1 MAQVKGTLWFDTNI
15 TDQALQK
22 ADQIRKQLEE
32 KFAKEINVKVNT
44 NVSDLMADLQKS
56 LSTEKFKV
64 NIDVDTVKNQMSQ
77 AASQANAKIQS
88 GKLNSKGGLM
98 FSALGKVAGGG
109 LGVYALKELTSKII
123 TVRGEFEQMNVAIKT
138 LVGNEEKAGAIL
150 NELKDYAKV
159 SPLEFKDVTKAT
171 QTLIG
176 FGVEA
181 EKVPHYLRAIGDV
194 SMGNKE
200 RFQRLSLAFAQT
212 AAAGKLLA
220 QDLRQFVSSGFN
232 PLQQISEKTGKS
244 MEQLR
249 DEMRKGAISAEMV
262 QQAFIDATSEG
273 GKFYHMS
280 ENANKTVAGQLSNLA
295 DSISYAFDEI
305 GEKNQ
310 GLIIDGVKFT
320 QALVDNY
327 TKVAKVLAGSVAT
340 YGAYRTA
347 VALVTQAEGAHNA
360 LQLITQARILATE
373 KAQRFLN
380 ATMLNNPYVAAVV
393 ALGAL
398 ATALW
403 AMSDGMDAAERAQA
417 TFDKSLE
424 KGKEEQAK
432 FNEET
437 EKAINMAQDDA
448 AASTD
453 RKKALDVLIARY
465 PSIIQRYIDEEGHL
479 KNIVALKKEI
489 ALLDGKASVSKLK
502 TESVNSS
509 RAADIAERALNA
521 QRGGTRLSDAEKAQW
536 EKIKKQYFEQTGA
549 SKLFTTV
556 EDIRN
561 YFRSLAKN
569 YDREAGTREVQN
581 AINNYVSSIGQQTT
595 ASLKV
600 LEKSLQDAKNK
611 SHRSY
616 IKGIGLLNSSQRDNL
631 LSLISGTI
639 SARETPRTENKE
651 SLSKKKK
658 ELQAKLDALS
668 VEEAAGKK
676 GLQIR
681 KQITAI
687 NKQLEAYDSKS
698 YARNTKKNEREAAAR
713 DREAAANARSAAAE
727 VAKQTA
733 LTREEVELQRKLE
746 EAEINAMEEG
756 SEKRLAKM
764 QLSHRKELDEIEREK
779 EDFLKKKRDAAK
791 ATALAK
797 GEAAFDVTSVVLS
810 GSEKS
815 SFEKWRESVLAK
827 QKRELRDLRGEE
839 LLRYTESIRE
849 YGTYSQKIIAIANE
863 RAEKIRKA
871 NGDGSIIQAANRK
884 ASEEMASLYF
894 ERLKENINW
903 DVVFGNLDTY
913 TKETLINVRK
923 QLKEYLRMNRSKM
936 NVKDIREVQ
945 TALNNLNGAINEQSG
960 IFTAVKNAAEGLAEA
975 EKDLLSVQVDY
986 TQAVEMFGEDSAQ
999 AEAAA
1004 KRLNEAQNGVIV
1016 AQGSLNTAQNGA
1028 VDKVAAISNAM
1039 AALGKTSKASMSEVG
1054 NAVGAIVSA
1063 FGKSG
1068 SKVGTIISAIFT
1080 LLDSIGERGI
1090 GNFASNIVGSVGNA
1104 LIGLNEWN
1112 PFNHIFSDNTFL
1124 GQFFGA
1130 ELLRPADYRDY
1141 NEALAQY
1148 NNLIG
1153 VWDILIDRKN
1163 DYLSKSWG
1171 AEANRAAKEAREILE
1186 AQIEATKVIASER
1199 LGAGTS
1205 VGSHS
1210 IGYRMWEGSY
1220 DYNGQNWQDVAKEAV
1235 KGMKAAGLGDVVF
1248 ESMEDM
1254 TRMTSKQLEYLMTN
1268 YSGLW
1273 AMMDGD
1279 FKEYLEK
1286 LIEYYD
1292 KAEEQT
1298 DQLKEK
1304 LTGFTGTSLAD
1315 AWAGTISDMSK
1326 KSEDLYNNL
1335 EEGLRGAI
1343 INAMVGNIYSGEMK
1357 NLVNGLADAAQNEL
1371 YTDVAGN
1378 VKKHTYDTEGNILD
1392 TDVLSEYTQE
1402 EYNNM
1407 RAVAENLAE
1416 REAASR
1422 DLLADLYG
1430 WEDDGATSSA
1440 SQVLSGLS
1448 ESDQGLFM
1456 SYVNAIRGDLSI
1468 NRANVDLI
1476 CQQLAESMPSFG
1488 QTIAEHS
1495 IMLRDIAD
1503 NTLRNANS
1511 NDEILKLVK
1520 GFSDGDY
1527 TLRVR

>member
-56 LSTEKFKV
+56 LSAEKFKV
-64 NIDVDTVKNQMSQ
+64 NIDVDTIKNQMSQ
-77 AASQANAKIQS
+77 AASQANTKIQS

-109 LGVYALKELTSKII
+109 LGIYALKELTSKII

-181 EKVPHYLRAIGDV
+181 EKVPQYLRAIGDV

-262 QQAFIDATSEG
+262 QQAFIYATSEG

-687 NKQLEAYDSKS
+687 NKKLEAYDSKS
-698 YARNTKKNEREAAAR
+698 DARNTKKNEREAAAR

-839 LLRYTESIRE
+839 LLRFTESIRE

-913 TKETLINVRK
+913 TKETLVNVRK
-923 QLKEYLRMNRSKM
+923 QLKDYLRMNRSKM

-975 EKDLLSVQVDY
+975 EKELLSVQVDY

-1080 LLDSIGERGI
+1080 LLDSIGSQGIDGFIGNILSGVGNAVGGIVMGI
-1090 GNFASNIVGSVGNA
+1090 GNIFGGIFGDSHAMDFLKDFWDGDWRYEKA
-1104 LIGLNEWN
+1104 KQQYEGLLSTWEKLTDAKSKYFEQGW
-1112 PFNHIFSDNTFL
+1112 
-1124 GQFFGA
+1124 G
-1130 ELLRPADYRDY
+1130 
-1141 NEALAQY
+1141 NEAR
-1148 NNLIG
+1148 N
-1153 VWDILIDRKN
+1153 
-1163 DYLSKSWG
+1163 
-1171 AEANRAAKEAREILE
+1171 AAKEAKELLD
-1186 AQIEATKVIASER
+1186 AQIEATRVIAQQR
-1199 LGAGTS
+1199 LDAGATA
-1205 VGSHS
+1205 GSHS
-1210 IGYRMWEGSY
+1210 YGYRMWQGSY
-1220 DYNGQNWQDVAKEAV
+1220 DYNKQNWKDVAEEAA

-1248 ESMEDM
+1248 NSMEDM
-1254 TRMTSKQLEYLMTN
+1254 TRMTADQLEYLMKN
-1268 YSGLW
+1268 YTGLW
-1273 AMMDGD
+1273 ANMDGD

-1286 LIEYYD
+1286 LIEYSRN
-1292 KAEEQT
+1292 AEEQIEKI
-1298 DQLKEK
+1298 KEK
-1304 LTGFTGTSLAD
+1304 LTGWNFKSLSD
-1315 AWAGTISDMSK
+1315 SWANALSNMSN
-1326 KSEDLYNNL
+1326 SATNLFEDFEN
-1335 EEGLRGAI
+1335 GLREAI
-1343 INAMVGNIYSGEMK
+1343 VNAMVSNIYSGEMK

-1371 YTDVAGN
+1371 YTDVTGN

-1430 WEDDGATSSA
+1430 WQDKDGTSSA

-1495 IMLRDIAD
+1495 VLLRDIAD